1 MEMIALDWTLVVPG
15 LLAGAAAAGLFL
27 AGLALGIR
35 LALRRSQPALALFL
49 SAALRMAALLGLGW
63 WVAGM
68 GVQAIVAFAIGFL
81 VTRTIIVAVVRSG
94 EAREAPRCN

>member
-1 MEMIALDWTLVVPG
+1 MEMIALDWTLLVPG
-15 LLAGAAAAGLFL
+15 LLAGAVAACLFL

-35 LALRRSQPALALFL
+35 FAMRRPRPALLLFV

-68 GVQAIVAFAIGFL
+68 GVQALAGFALGFL

-94 EAREAPRCN
+94 EAREAPKCN

>member
-1 MEMIALDWTLVVPG
+1 MIALDWTLVAPG
-15 LLAGAAAAGLFL
+15 FLAGAVAAALFL
-27 AGLALGIR
+27 GGLALGIR
-35 LALRRSQPALALFL
+35 FALRGARPAPVLLV
-49 SAALRMAALLGLGW
+49 SAALRIAALLGLGW

-68 GVQAIVAFAIGFL
+68 GMQALAAFAIGFL

>member
-1 MEMIALDWTLVVPG
+1 MIALDWTLVVPG

-35 LALRRSQPALALFL
+35 FVMRRSRPALLLFV
-49 SAALRMAALLGLGW
+49 SAALRIAALLGIGW

-68 GVQAIVAFAIGFL
+68 GAQALVAFAIGFL

-94 EAREAPRCN
+94 EAREVPKCN